1 MKAAALLALAAL
13 LAVAAPAGAGSL
25 HEAARVG
32 DAAAIA
38 KLLQGGAVVHEQDA
52 TGNTPLHSAAA
63 HGHVSAIARLLAAG
77 ADVNVQNKEGLTPL
91 QLAVE
96 NGHDEARMALRS
108 HIASIST
115 IRSGIY
121 TDTTCSNPRL
131 LWIYVPDITIDIDR
145 GTADG
150 SVSVGFLQPD
160 SGPLAHGWQ
169 RFRLEYS
176 PDETYGYFLRMAA
189 GDGVQWVWWD
199 PGSGKVREPPRGD
212 WTKMLPSSDADAGE
226 HWELVTYT
234 RCDSIPFP
242 LSMLHGEPAAFL
254 FSLEPAIRSCRN
266 GNPSCIPLAFG
277 ALDIHED
284 GALST
289 AEWARLIRV
298 TLYFSLAYG
307 EQRETGRLGATYAIS
322 VLAAP
327 LAASALVSSY
337 DYDGDGKTSLE
348 ELLHAIEGQGAGSIP
363 EIEGLDPEMRRKLEE
378 AITVLRGLSGQLP
391 GLK

>member
-1 MKAAALLALAAL
+1 MKASALLALAAL
-13 LAVAAPAGAGSL
+13 LAIAAPAGAGSL
-25 HEAARVG
+25 HEAAQDG

-63 HGHVSAIARLLAAG
+63 HGHISAIALLLAAG
-77 ADVNVQNKEGLTPL
+77 ADANVQNKERLTPL
-91 QLAVE
+91 QLAVA
-96 NGHDEARMALRS
+96 NGHDAAMMALRR
-108 HIASIST
+108 HVASIST

-121 TDTTCSNPRL
+121 TDTTCSSPRR
-131 LWIYVPDITIDIDR
+131 LWIYVPDIAIDIDR

-150 SVSVGFLQPD
+150 SISVGFLQPD

-176 PDETYGYFLRMAA
+176 PDGTYDYFLRMAA
-189 GDGVQWVWWD
+189 SGSVQWAWWD
-199 PGSGKVREPPRGD
+199 PGPGKVREPPRGD
-212 WTKMLPSSDADAGE
+212 WTKMLPSSEADAGK

-254 FSLEPAIRSCRN
+254 FSLEPAIRSCRH
-266 GNPSCIPLAFG
+266 GNPSCIPLAFN

-307 EQRETGRLGATYAIS
+307 EERETDRLGATYAIS

-327 LAASALVSSY
+327 LAASAIVSSY

-348 ELLHAIEGQGAGSIP
+348 ELLHAIEGQSTGSIP
-363 EIEGLDPEMRRKLEE
+363 EIEGLDPEMRMKLEE
-378 AITVLRGLSGQLP
+378 AITILRGLSGQLP
-391 GLK
+391 GLE